1 MGSLAASEIVG
12 MPAVELAEAIRGRAS
27 DPMQVTAAHLE
38 RIRAVD
44 PVVRAFVEVF
54 EEESLAEA
62 GALGQRADLAE
73 LPLAGVPVAI
83 EGGDQDQAALRS
95 ALAGVFAEHD
105 VVLTRSRRPLRRL
118 GRPGTVGGLRA
129 SSSPWT
135 GSGRS

>member
-12 MPAVELAEAIRGRAS
+12 MPAVELAEAIRGRAL

-83 EGGDQDQAALRS
+83 KGARSTRPPFAAPWQGSSPSTTSCSPRS
-95 ALAGVFAEHD
+95 L
-105 VVLTRSRRPLRRL
+105 RPLRRL